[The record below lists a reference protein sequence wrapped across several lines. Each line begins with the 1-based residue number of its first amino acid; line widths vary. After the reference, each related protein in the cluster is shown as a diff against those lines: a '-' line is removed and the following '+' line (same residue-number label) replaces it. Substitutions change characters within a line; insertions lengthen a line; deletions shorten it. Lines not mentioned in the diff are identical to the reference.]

1 MDLHH
6 LIVLFSDQ
14 IKATPILEWVAIF
27 FAVAEV
33 LLARSNNVLLYPSG
47 IISTVIYTYL
57 FVRPSV
63 KLYADAILN
72 SYYFIMSMYGW
83 LLWTKHSGNNA
94 TLPVTSCTKTGWT
107 IVISLALVGW
117 VLLYFLLTWFFP
129 LVMPALFYIS
139 YTPSDV
145 AVWDAFISAT
155 AWTGMWLLAKRKVEN
170 WLLLNVSNIVAIP
183 VYIYKGMPFT
193 AALTLFLFIVAIF
206 GYLEW
211 KKLYHLQQLKLQ

>member
-72 SYYFIMSMYGW
+72 SYYFIMSVYGW
-83 LLWTKHSGNNA
+83 LLWTKNRGNNA
-94 TLPVTSCTKTGWT
+94 ALPISSCTKTDWT
-107 IVISLALVGW
+107 IIVSLALAGW

-129 LVMPALFYIS
+129 V
-139 YTPSDV
+139 
-145 AVWDAFISAT
+145 
-155 AWTGMWLLAKRKVEN
+155 
-170 WLLLNVSNIVAIP
+170 
-183 VYIYKGMPFT
+183 
-193 AALTLFLFIVAIF
+193 
-206 GYLEW
+206 
-211 KKLYHLQQLKLQ
+211 